1 MLTNAL
7 VGTLTDGNGL
17 VINVYATELEGGGY
31 TLSVQVVEG
40 HADLRG
46 FFVDGTTAVSFTMEG
61 TAAALDTTLAK
72 DVNMNGTGETFDAAY
87 EIGTAGIG
95 KDDIQEATFTFLGE
109 LADID
114 TLDFGIRATST
125 GELRDGSVKLVSQF
139 DIPEPPPVTDNFPT
153 FDKDISHITL
163 YYAQDEGDVR
173 GDFTE
178 TVNMGGKTVLVEAK
192 DGYYTVKIDGWDD
205 QAADGSDDLDDY
217 LGDITTWLV
226 ANDPYIDADSELLG
240 VAIKGGNVDNSDG
253 YDNYYAMDGDTD
265 VDTAPVDLADN
276 KEIDQSYDYTDVFGS
291 AAA

>member
-1 MLTNAL
+1 MLTNVL

-125 GELRDGSVKLVSQF
+125 GELRDGSVKLVGQF

-163 YYAQDEGDVR
+163 YYDNDGDETAD
-173 GDFTE
+173 
-178 TVNMGGKTVLVEAK
+178 
-192 DGYYTVKIDGWDD
+192 YTVKIDEWDD
-205 QAADGSDDLDDY
+205 QAVNGSDDLDDY
-217 LGDITTWLV
+217 LAPIV
-226 ANDPYIDADSELLG
+226 AYVETNDGNVTEDSVLLG
-240 VAIKGGNVDNSDG
+240 VAIKGGNVGTGG
-253 YDNYYAMDGDTD
+253 YDDYHAMDGNTD
-265 VDTAPVDLADN
+265 ADAVPTVDGELVQNND
-276 KEIDQSYDYTDVFGS
+276 IDQTYAYSDVFGS
-291 AAA
+291 TAA

>member
-40 HADLRG
+40 NADLRG

-139 DIPEPPPVTDNFPT
+139 DIPEPPPVVDSFPT
-153 FDKDISHITL
+153 FDHDISHITL
-163 YYAQDEGDVR
+163 YYD
-173 GDFTE
+173 T
-178 TVNMGGKTVLVEAK
+178 
-192 DGYYTVKIDGWDD
+192 DGNAIADYTVKIDEWND
-205 QAADGSDDLDDY
+205 QYEPAEDAGKGALNSDDLDDY
-217 LGDITTWLV
+217 LAPIV
-226 ANDPYIDADSELLG
+226 AYVEANDETVTEDSVLLG
-240 VAIKGGNVDNSDG
+240 VAIKGGNVNNGG
-253 YDNYYAMDGDTD
+253 YDNYYAMDGNTD
-265 VDTAPVDLADN
+265 ADAVPTSDGELVQN
-276 KEIDQSYDYTDVFGS
+276 NDIDQSYDYTDVFGTTTV
-291 AAA
+291 